1 MENLEQFSRAMGT
14 AVQYYP
20 AEIRAILKRN
30 GVFTPDNADT
40 ATLTRVTAAALGTS
54 AAFRKDMGAWAAS
67 KARSYSNMAGWSN
80 VDGDPVTGSAVTP
93 QAQTQTSGNNA
104 AWLQAGLN
112 LLSTGVSAWGDTTA
126 ARYNAEAAAEYARAQ
141 QQQNQQSGQSAPPP
155 QAGFP
160 VGKVLLVVALVGVV
174 GGTIWYFTKK
184 K

>member
-20 AEIRAILKRN
+20 DEIRAILKRN
-30 GVFTPDNADT
+30 GVFTPDNADLT
-40 ATLTRVTAAALGTS
+40 TLTKVTAAALGTS

-80 VDGDPVTGSAVTP
+80 LDGDPVTGSAVTP
-93 QAQTQTSGNNA
+93 QGTTQSGTNRGANT
-104 AWLQAGLN
+104 QAILN
-112 LLSTGVSAWGDTTA
+112 LISTGISAWGDTTA
-126 ARYNAEAAAEYARAQ
+126 ARYQAESSANYALAQ
-141 QQQNQQSGQSAPPP
+141 QRQNQQTGQTDPPA
-155 QAGFP
+155 QDSFP
-160 VGKVLLVVALVGVV
+160 WGRVLLVVAVLGVV

>member
-14 AVQYYP
+14 IIQYYP
-20 AEIRAILKRN
+20 DEVRAILKRN
-30 GVFTPDNADT
+30 GVFTPDNADL
-40 ATLTRVTAAALGTS
+40 ATLTKVTAAALGTS

-80 VDGDPVTGSAVTP
+80 VDADPVLPPTTDGTAGGGGNTGNYV
-93 QAQTQTSGNNA
+93 QAF
-104 AWLQAGLN
+104 LN
-112 LLSTGVSAWGDTTA
+112 LASAGINAWGDTTA
-126 ARYNAEAAAEYARAQ
+126 ARYNAEASANYMMAQ
-141 QQQNQQSGQSAPPP
+141 QRQNQQSGQTDPPA

-160 VGKVLLVVALVGVV
+160 VGKVLLVVAVLGVV